1 MYVPLGGRRK
11 SRVCHILALSGAFA
25 FSSFYHGFTR
35 RYIYWTAFN
44 LVMLLCEMLYF
55 EYILKQD
62 RVIKMAS
69 YELTNFFK
77 SRILFNLLF
86 KIDHRLVYEEK
97 KHRSL
102 HDVGCVADGILYG
115 SISLFNGCEN
125 IRGHYRAVQI

>member
-1 MYVPLGGRRK
+1 
-11 SRVCHILALSGAFA
+11 
-25 FSSFYHGFTR
+25 
-35 RYIYWTAFN
+35 
-44 LVMLLCEMLYF
+44 MLYF

-69 YELTNFFK
+69 YELTHFLK

-97 KHRSL
+97 KHLSL